1 MVRQGLRRGG
11 RGGTQVS
18 PASGAPIGVGLAGY
32 GLGGRVFH
40 APLIRRVPG
49 LDLTAVMSRSEE
61 KRRQAEQE
69 LSVRTFDSFSALVN
83 DPGIGLVVI
92 VTPHDTHCDLAVEAL
107 RAGKH
112 VVVDKVMCL
121 TVAEADRM
129 IDAAESAGRL
139 LSVYHNR
146 RWDGDFLTLRKVV
159 DGGLLGRLHVVESC
173 VGRWGLS
180 RRTAWRLSD
189 AHGGGYFRDW
199 GAHLVDQAL
208 QIGGA
213 PRRVFGDM
221 LFTEPSVDIETYGY
235 ARIEFANGLRF
246 CVETGCLNRA
256 PKPRFW
262 ARGDLGSFVKCGLD
276 PQESALHRGV
286 VDWPGE
292 SPAQRAVLSVDLAGQ
307 PAEIAIETVPGGYM
321 RYYENI
327 ADALAGWAPLAVT
340 ATQGRDV
347 VRVIEAARQSAG
359 SGAWV
364 RLAPAAAGA

>member
-1 MVRQGLRRGG
+1 MTPACGG
-11 RGGTQVS
+11 
-18 PASGAPIGVGLAGY
+18 PIRVGLAGY

-49 LDLTAVMSRSEE
+49 LQLTAVMSRSED

-69 LSVRTFDSFSALVN
+69 LGVRTFDHFSTLAN
-83 DPGIGLVVI
+83 SPETDLVVI
-92 VTPHDTHCDLAVEAL
+92 VTPHDTHCALAVEAL

-112 VVVDKVMCL
+112 VIVDKVMSL

-129 IDAAESAGRL
+129 IEAAENANRL
-139 LSVYHNR
+139 LSVYQNR
-146 RWDGDFLTLRKVV
+146 RWDGDFLTLRRVV
-159 DGGLLGRLHVVESC
+159 DEGLLGRLRVVESC

-208 QIGGA
+208 QIGGT

-221 LFTEPSVDIETYGY
+221 LFTDPSVDIETYGY
-235 ARIEFANGLRF
+235 ARIEFASGLRF

-262 ARGDLGSFVKCGLD
+262 ARGDLGSFVKYGLD
-276 PQESALHRGV
+276 PQEAALARG
-286 VDWPGE
+286 DCGWPGDD
-292 SPAQRAVLSVDLAGQ
+292 PAHRALLHVDVGGQ
-307 PAEIAIETVPGGYM
+307 PAEVLVETVPGGYV

-327 ADALAGWAPLAVT
+327 AAVLHEGAALAVT
-340 ATQGRDV
+340 AAQGREV
-347 VRVIEAARQSAG
+347 VRVLEAARQSAHT
-359 SGAWV
+359 GAWV
-364 RLAPAAAGA
+364 RLDASPSGA